1 MSTTSGHAP
10 RAGVLQS
17 SVFNRQSAILQG
29 ALVPENFEQIAIW
42 WGPGILVLMGFGY
55 GGLRLAHHWIEKSM
69 EVKRQHMESMF
80 RLGRDYIEQFLGAQQ
95 SQAEALSRL
104 ASSVEQ
110 RDTHESFEHQ
120 EMLIALKAMHRD
132 ITDLPCRAPVLAD
145 CQRETGVGSRA

>member
-1 MSTTSGHAP
+1 MMP
-10 RAGVLQS
+10 D
-17 SVFNRQSAILQG
+17 
-29 ALVPENFEQIAIW
+29 NFEKIAMW
-42 WGPGILVLMGFGY
+42 WGPGIVVLMVFGY

-132 ITDLPCRAPVLAD
+132 ITELPCRGPVTAE
-145 CQRETGVGSRA
+145 CARGTQEGSRQ

>member
-1 MSTTSGHAP
+1 MMP
-10 RAGVLQS
+10 D
-17 SVFNRQSAILQG
+17 
-29 ALVPENFEQIAIW
+29 NFEKIAMW
-42 WGPGILVLMGFGY
+42 WGPGIVVLMVFGY

-120 EMLIALKAMHRD
+120 EMLIALKAMHHEMGRM
-132 ITDLPCRAPVLAD
+132 PCRSFSRGECSDP
-145 CQRETGVGSRA
+145 REKAVSG